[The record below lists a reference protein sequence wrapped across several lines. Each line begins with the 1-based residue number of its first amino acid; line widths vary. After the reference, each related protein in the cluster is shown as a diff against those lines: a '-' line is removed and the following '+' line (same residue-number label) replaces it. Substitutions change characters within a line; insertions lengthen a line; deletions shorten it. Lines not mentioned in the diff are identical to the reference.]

1 VGGGRNGA
9 TTEEMMLTTY
19 PAPPLTESPS
29 GADRWTGAAPVPA
42 YVDEAYALG
51 SATLDPRR
59 LPFHWRRLYASV
71 RVALIVVDTQ
81 WEPERIVLWSD
92 TAAAIFGYRAA
103 ETASLDLVAI
113 IPPRLREG
121 HRAGMRRYRHTR
133 QGVHIDEHGLL
144 DLPAVTKDGAALM
157 VRMSLGHC
165 EVAGADPARYAVAVV
180 KQVTR

>member
-1 VGGGRNGA
+1 MS
-9 TTEEMMLTTY
+9 TTAY
-19 PAPPLTESPS
+19 APPSLAPHGPGDAAEF
-29 GADRWTGAAPVPA
+29 DRWPGTGPGLAYLDEGYAP
-42 YVDEAYALG
+42 G

-59 LPFHWRRLYASV
+59 LPFHWQRLYASP

-92 TAAAIFGYRAA
+92 AAAAIFGYRAA

-113 IPPRLREG
+113 IPPHLRAG
-121 HRAGMRRYRHTR
+121 HRAGMQRYRATQ
-133 QGVHIDEHGLL
+133 QGVHIDGHGLL
-144 DLPAVTKDGAALM
+144 DLPAVTKDGADLT

-165 EVAGADPARYAVAVV
+165 EIAGADPARYAVAVV